1 MQVLQVKSVKTFSI
15 NISNTG
21 DTFLL
26 LERPIGI
33 HLNYH
38 KPLPGEENI
47 IFDYPLWPQED
58 AMILL
63 LNRLLKSIF
72 PLTKRL

>member
-1 MQVLQVKSVKTFSI
+1 MYEKLKI
-15 NISNTG
+15 NNLRKKYLPRLRADLSRSELSGIP
-21 DTFLL
+21 FLL

-47 IFDYPLWPQED
+47 IFAYPL
-58 AMILL
+58 
-63 LNRLLKSIF
+63 
-72 PLTKRL
+72 